1 MTGQLSKENIN
12 KHQKIKDMNK
22 QTIITALIAV
32 LLGLVSCSSDNDYE
46 DKVEQVTIYV
56 SAETGMFYN
65 VPNTTLEE
73 GMMIRVDG
81 EENYI
86 CVAFNTIAGF
96 TYERGHEYELLVKKT
111 KLANPPKDSGS
122 IRYELIRIVS
132 QRKVV

>member
-1 MTGQLSKENIN
+1 MK
-12 KHQKIKDMNK
+12 K
-22 QTIITALIAV
+22 QTIINTLFAV
-32 LLGLVSCSSDNDYE
+32 ILGLASCNRDSIYE

-56 SAETGMFYN
+56 SAETSLFYN

-81 EENYI
+81 EDNYI

-96 TYERGHEYELLVKKT
+96 TYEKGNEYELLVKKT

-122 IRYELIRIVS
+122 IRYELIHIVS
-132 QRKVV
+132 DSKVE

>member
-1 MTGQLSKENIN
+1 
-12 KHQKIKDMNK
+12 MNK

-46 DKVEQVTIYV
+46 DKVEQVTIFV

-81 EENYI
+81 EDNYI
-86 CVAFNTIAGF
+86 CVAFNTIKGF

-122 IRYELIRIVS
+122 LRYELIHIVS
-132 QRKVV
+132 DKEIE